1 MSSAAAQRAPIASL
15 ASRLL
20 ALIIDVLTWGF
31 LASLAGVAL
40 VSWAP
45 DTFGMASTWP
55 ESTSCR
61 KLDALPPSIA
71 PPAGLSPTSI
81 EHCTK
86 SFLGVPFRN
95 EVTAQEEHAS
105 GRFTTQRSLTYTLGP
120 GLAPI
125 DAFDLDGPFWLAFFG
140 YVVLAQGWAGATL
153 GKWIFGLRVIDR
165 YRLPPGLRAAAIRNL
180 VLGGQW
186 LVGIVVAYSP
196 LSGRVLSNPWLWFS
210 LALIVAL
217 AQLAVWIEIAIKAF
231 RRSPGL
237 HDRLAGTRVVY
248 LPPHAEAGV
257 G

>member
-15 ASRLL
+15 GSRLL
-20 ALIIDVLTWGF
+20 ALIIDVLTWAF
-31 LASLAGVAL
+31 LASLAGLAL

-45 DTFGMASTWP
+45 DSFGMASAWP
-55 ESTSCR
+55 ESKSCR
-61 KLDALPPSIA
+61 KLDALPPRIA

-81 EHCTK
+81 KHCTT
-86 SFLGVPFRN
+86 SFLGVPFRD
-95 EVTAQEEHAS
+95 EVTAQEEHDA
-105 GRFTTQRSLTYTLGP
+105 GRFTTQRSLTYTVGP
-120 GLAPI
+120 DLAPN
-125 DAFDLDGPFWLAFFG
+125 DVFELDGPFWLAFFG

-186 LVGIVVAYSP
+186 LLGIVVAYSP
-196 LSGRVLSNPWLWFS
+196 LSGRVFSNPWLWFS
-210 LALIVAL
+210 LALVVWL
-217 AQLAVWIEIAIKAF
+217 AQLAVWIEIAIKAY
-231 RRSPGL
+231 RRSPGI

-248 LPPHAEAGV
+248 LPPHAENGV